1 MFDLLEGAVVV
12 VVTGASKYRNK
23 DDNKC
28 CTTTETRGTHDKP
41 QQTIKLGRC

>member
-12 VVTGASKYRNK
+12 VVVGASKYRNK
-23 DDNKC
+23 GGNKGSA
-28 CTTTETRGTHDKP
+28 TTETRVTHDKP